1 MNQVKMPVVNLLSCV
16 RMVVCAV
23 VMISF
28 CSAPVSAAAA
38 PVNQDCSL
46 AKRALVFAASGFFI
60 TWVVIAFQQY
70 MHQRAINKLRATIN
84 ELQANLN
91 TLSARVDAIP
101 FNDFIRQADRKIA
114 EVRRYLDE
122 DADRHRRTILRDIDG
137 LRAET
142 VRLAQELERR
152 QLHLDTV
159 SELVA
164 SVRDNNNH
172 SFVEKLAETKAEVE
186 RSLGDLRNER
196 FVLNQKISQVM
207 NNVNDINARIEVQ
220 KNAVKDAETV
230 IDQVKESAAVAHN
243 KSDDVQRFVAGTL
256 EEVMAAR
263 KTVSRAQNDFANIN
277 NEVKTV
283 LRKMEEIALVAKTEK
298 DSAEKELRQ
307 VYALLD
313 DVRSRATTLATVTVQ
328 EENRVRE
335 LVDRSYRAS
344 GPSAASANRS
354 VVASGQQVLSELFDI
369 PFASDAAAYRSGY
382 RKFTLKNHPDKG
394 GNAGAFQA
402 VDGLYK
408 LLSENNLFGAQSTS
422 RAVENDIALKLQ
434 EFEATKS
441 FIIK

>member
-1 MNQVKMPVVNLLSCV
+1 MPLNG
-16 RMVVCAV
+16 
-23 VMISF
+23 
-28 CSAPVSAAAA
+28 AAAA
-38 PVNQDCSL
+38 QNKDYDS
-46 AKRALVFAASGFFI
+46 AKGTFVFAASGFVL

-70 MHQRAINKLRATIN
+70 LHQRSINKLRATIN
-84 ELQANLN
+84 ELQVNLN

-101 FNDFIRQADRKIA
+101 FNDFTRQADRKIA

-159 SELVA
+159 CELVA

-172 SFVEKLAETKAEVE
+172 SFVEKLAETKEEVE

-196 FVLNQKISQVM
+196 FVLNQKIAQVM
-207 NNVNDINARIEVQ
+207 NNVNDINARIELQ
-220 KNAVKDAETV
+220 KNVIKDAEVV
-230 IDQVKESAAVAHN
+230 IDQVKKSAEIVHD
-243 KSDDVQRFVAGTL
+243 KSQDVQKFVTGTL
-256 EEVMAAR
+256 EEVTAAR
-263 KTVSRAQNDFANIN
+263 KTVSRAQNDFSNLN

-283 LRKMEEIALVAKTEK
+283 LRKMEDIALVAKNEK
-298 DSAEKELRQ
+298 DSAEKQLRQ
-307 VYALLD
+307 VYSLLD

-335 LVDRSYRAS
+335 LVDRSHRAS
-344 GPSAASANRS
+344 GVASSPTSRS
-354 VVASGQQVLSELFDI
+354 VVVTGQQILSDVFGI
-369 PFASDAAAYRSGY
+369 SVGSDAAAYRSGY

-394 GNAGAFQA
+394 GNVASFQA

-408 LLSENNLFGAQSTS
+408 LLSENNLFGAQSAS
-422 RAVENDIALKLQ
+422 SSVENDIALKLK
-434 EFEATKS
+434 EFEAAKS